1 SFEENEEFNARVSV
15 FNKTFPGK
23 GATVSDSNFFMDT
36 VLEVHLPG
44 LIRHN
49 PSLYPETLIHTHSFE
64 ILSDDCLVR
73 DLKVNLTEGAVKGL
87 DVATS
92 RLGTCGQ
99 PFDVWGTTTIFCYLE
114 LSGLQVTY
122 TAKTMEDA
130 ILATSNSVSVDVSAD
145 SVGAFIL
152 ASVNRRKEESVT
164 TFTMGPISLLV
175 NYDSNFHMS
184 SAQHREFVQEVSQY
198 TRLELTK
205 ILRGS
210 YLRVLRQAVAS
221 TFFSHTSIPNNEGHC
236 PLAPSCS
243 RRGYPVNISVRKFIF
258 SP

>member
-1 SFEENEEFNARVSV
+1 MHTVPSFHYKAKGNALS
-15 FNKTFPGK
+15 FCGLFLGK

-44 LIRHN
+44 LIRQN

-122 TAKTMEDA
+122 TAKVKHQS
-130 ILATSNSVSVDVSAD
+130 LPSC
-145 SVGAFIL
+145 L
-152 ASVNRRKEESVT
+152 ASVSLNT
-164 TFTMGPISLLV
+164 T
-175 NYDSNFHMS
+175 
-184 SAQHREFVQEVSQY
+184 
-198 TRLELTK
+198 
-205 ILRGS
+205 
-210 YLRVLRQAVAS
+210 
-221 TFFSHTSIPNNEGHC
+221 
-236 PLAPSCS
+236 
-243 RRGYPVNISVRKFIF
+243 
-258 SP
+258 